1 MLHPEFHIPPHDAGH
16 PKAHMTLSQDAA
28 KQGPLVGLFVTCL
41 VDLFRPSVGFAAIK
55 LLEAG
60 GARVEVPFTQTCCGQ
75 PAFNSGDRADAVAL
89 ARNVIESFERFD
101 YVVAPSGSCA
111 GMIRRHYPELLGSD
125 PDLAHRAEALAAKTF
140 ELTSFLVNVLRQ
152 TRVKANFAGTVTY
165 HRFLLVAARARHR
178 CIAAEAARERR
189 RAHPDGACRAR
200 GLLRVWR
207 RLLGEIS
214 CDLHRHPRS

>member
-75 PAFNSGDRADAVAL
+75 PAFNSGDTGDAVAP

-111 GMIRRHYPELLGSD
+111 GMTGGIIPSCSGATPILLTA
-125 PDLAHRAEALAAKTF
+125 P
-140 ELTSFLVNVLRQ
+140 
-152 TRVKANFAGTVTY
+152 
-165 HRFLLVAARARHR
+165 
-178 CIAAEAARERR
+178 
-189 RAHPDGACRAR
+189 
-200 GLLRVWR
+200 R
-207 RLLGEIS
+207 RLP
-214 CDLHRHPRS
+214 PRRSS